1 MLHCTSLLA
10 LVGAGEQ
17 AAFSPRRLRIFN
29 TKTEKYICE
38 LNFLSTVLQVR
49 LSYSHLVAVLERKIH
64 LFDLRSMKMLHT
76 LDTAAN
82 PRGICALTA
91 QGGAAAGPAAQHPPQ
106 PGGPPPHAFL
116 CYPASDE
123 RGELFVYDALNL
135 RTVACIRAHN
145 TPLRCVS
152 FNAAGSMLATCS
164 QQGTVIRVFSVPQGK
179 KLFTFRRGT
188 YPAKINSIA
197 FNNSSDML
205 VVSSDDSSTVHVF
218 SMRESGAAHEA
229 RGNGHASMVQH
240 AHILAVSS
248 PCDLM
253 QPSRR
258 RSAIWC

>member
-1 MLHCTSLLA
+1 MLHSTSLIA

-29 TKTEKYICE
+29 TKTAKYICE

-64 LFDLRSMKMLHT
+64 LFDLRTMKMLHT
-76 LDTAAN
+76 LDTPAN
-82 PRGICALTA
+82 PRGLCALTA
-91 QGGAAAGPAAQHPPQ
+91 AGGAAAGPHGAPTGSASTS
-106 PGGPPPHAFL
+106 PPPHAFI

-145 TPLRCVS
+145 TPLRCAS
-152 FNAAGSMLATCS
+152 FNATGSMLATCS
-164 QQGTVIRVFSVPQGK
+164 QQGTVIRVFSVPGGK

-197 FNNSSDML
+197 FNRSGDML
-205 VVSSDDSSTVHVF
+205 VVSSDDSSTVHGQKQNVIG
-218 SMRESGAAHEA
+218 RRALYRPAHLVRSLTSLGIGICFVWCVA
-229 RGNGHASMVQH
+229 RM
-240 AHILAVSS
+240 
-248 PCDLM
+248 
-253 QPSRR
+253 
-258 RSAIWC
+258 